1 MAAQLAY
8 LEAKGTGSE
17 GYKAVVNVLI
27 NRCNSSSFGGSIET
41 EIFRSGQFSVANDR
55 ESFLSTTPDSKS
67 LAAAEAVLNDGE
79 RLLPSSVLYFRAA
92 RLGKEWGKRTYYA
105 TIGANSFFK

>member
-1 MAAQLAY
+1 MALFAQC
-8 LEAKGTGSE
+8 LEE
-17 GYKAVVNVLI
+17 GGPVEPRTREERCACNPTYRATAAALKKLDRRVL
-27 NRCNSSSFGGSIET
+27 T
-41 EIFRSGQFSVANDR
+41 V
-55 ESFLSTTPDSKS
+55 

>member
-1 MAAQLAY
+1 M
-8 LEAKGTGSE
+8 
-17 GYKAVVNVLI
+17 
-27 NRCNSSSFGGSIET
+27 
-41 EIFRSGQFSVANDR
+41 
-55 ESFLSTTPDSKS
+55 
-67 LAAAEAVLNDGE
+67 LNDGE

>member
-1 MAAQLAY
+1 MKTKHISPQRKAY
-8 LEAKGTGSE
+8 IEEAMTLNYG
-17 GYKAVVNVLI
+17 
-27 NRCNSSSFGGSIET
+27 
-41 EIFRSGQFSVANDR
+41 
-55 ESFLSTTPDSKS
+55 P
-67 LAAAEAVLNDGE
+67 AAAEAALNDGE